1 MKTST
6 KQIEIL
12 LVEDDAGDIDLTKEA
27 FAESQL
33 EFNFHVV
40 RDGVEAL
47 AYLRREPSYHRAV
60 KPDLM
65 LLDLN
70 MPKKGGL
77 EVLEELKDDCRLG
90 NLPII
95 VLISSQ
101 APEDMLI
108 SYALGANLYVS
119 KPFGLSEFARFVKS
133 IENFWLTS
141 LNYCLT

>member
-27 FAESQL
+27 FADSQL
-33 EFNFHVV
+33 KFNFHVV

-77 EVLEELKDDCRLG
+77 EVLEELKDDCRFG

-95 VLISSQ
+95 VLSSSQ

>member
-95 VLISSQ
+95 VLSSSQ

>member
-1 MKTST
+1 MKTLT
-6 KQIEIL
+6 KQVELL

-27 FAESQL
+27 FTESQL
-33 EFNFHVV
+33 EVNFHVV

-47 AYLRREPSYHRAV
+47 AYLHREAPYHHAV
-60 KPDLM
+60 KPDLV

-70 MPKKGGL
+70 MPRKGGL
-77 EVLEELKDDCRLG
+77 EVLEELKKDRQLADLSVV
-90 NLPII
+90 IMT
-95 VLISSQ
+95 SSE

-119 KPFGLSEFARFVKS
+119 KPFGLSEFSRFVKS